1 MPPQDPSNPQTPPAP
16 APIPTPQPQP
26 EPQPTVPPAA
36 QPTPAPAVPAAAAP
50 TTDQPVAAAGGKK
63 ILIVED
69 ETFIADLYARELTKN
84 GFQVQVAN
92 DGSTG
97 LSYLEQ
103 NQYDLLL
110 LDIMLPGINGL
121 QVLKEWKLKNMISA
135 MPILLLTNLGQ
146 DEVIKEAFNMG
157 ASGYLIKAAYTPAQV
172 VNEVQNALAGKQ
184 AGNPNPNPQ
193 SV

>member
-1 MPPQDPSNPQTPPAP
+1 MPPQ
-16 APIPTPQPQP
+16 
-26 EPQPTVPPAA
+26 
-36 QPTPAPAVPAAAAP
+36 
-50 TTDQPVAAAGGKK
+50 GKK

-69 ETFIADLYARELTKN
+69 ETFIADLYSRELTKA
-84 GFQVQVAN
+84 GFQVDVAN
-92 DGSTG
+92 DGTTG
-97 LSYLEQ
+97 LQKLIAGP
-103 NQYDLLL
+103 YDLLL

-121 QVLKEWKLKNMISA
+121 QVLKEWKMKNLMST

-157 ASGYLIKAAYTPAQV
+157 ASGYLIKAAYTPQQI

-193 SV
+193 GGTSGGTPPPSAPPTQ